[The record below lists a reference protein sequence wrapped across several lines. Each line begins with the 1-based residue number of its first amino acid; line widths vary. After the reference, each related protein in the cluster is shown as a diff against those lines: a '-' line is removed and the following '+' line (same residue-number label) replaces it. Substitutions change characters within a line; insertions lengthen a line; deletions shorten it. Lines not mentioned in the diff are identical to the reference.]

1 MSFISVKKLDQ
12 ESLVCI
18 VVGEKN
24 NRNCIVLRLYRKP
37 NKGLMG
43 VDISST
49 SVKLLELSV
58 KNGRYWV
65 ESYGLSPLIDGS
77 VVEKNILNVENVADA
92 LERAMNIANP
102 QSSNAAI
109 AVPTSMVIHKVIEMD
124 ADMNDDEREVQIR
137 MDAEQYIPFPLDEV
151 SLDFEV
157 LPEKLNSPNRVNVL
171 LVATRTENVDSRVE
185 VLDLVG
191 VEPKIADVESYALER
206 SFEVFSDT
214 LPIGVNLV
222 GILDIGHTMTT
233 LSVMQNGKIIYTR
246 EQVFGGKQLT
256 QDVQNRYG
264 LSFDEAGRAKKDRTL
279 PDDYESEVL
288 MPFLDAVVQQA
299 ARSLQFFFSSSQF
312 NEIDH
317 ILLAGGNANIPG
329 LQKLM
334 QQKLGYRVTVANPF
348 LQMGFSPQID
358 LRKIENDA
366 PSLLVA
372 CGLALRSFD

>member
-1 MSFISVKKLDQ
+1 M
-12 ESLVCI
+12 
-18 VVGEKN
+18 
-24 NRNCIVLRLYRKP
+24 RMLYRKP
-37 NKGLMG
+37 NKGLVG

-65 ESYGLSPLIDGS
+65 ESYALIPLQENS
-77 VVEKNILNVENVADA
+77 VVEKNILNPEAVGDA
-92 LERAMNIANP
+92 LERVINLANP
-102 QSSNAAI
+102 QSTNAAI
-109 AVPTSMVIHKVIEMD
+109 AIPTSMVIHKIIEMD
-124 ADMNDDEREVQIR
+124 ADMTDDEREVQIR

-157 LPEKLNSPNRVNVL
+157 LPDRLANPTRVNVL
-171 LVATRTENVDSRVE
+171 LVATRTENVETRVE
-185 VLDLVG
+185 VLELAG
-191 VEPKIADVESYALER
+191 LTPKVADVESYAMER
-206 SFEVFSDT
+206 AFGVFADT
-214 LPIGVNLV
+214 LPMGVNTV

-256 QDVQNRYG
+256 QDVQTRYG
-264 LSFDEAGRAKKDRTL
+264 LSFEEAGRAKKERSL
-279 PDDYESEVL
+279 PDDFDTEVL
-288 MPFLDAVVQQA
+288 EPILEALVQQA

-329 LQKLM
+329 LPKLL
-334 QQKLGYRVTVANPF
+334 QQKLGYRVTTANPF
-348 LQMGFSPQID
+348 LQMGFSPQVDIK
-358 LRKIENDA
+358 KIENDA
-366 PSLLVA
+366 SSLMVA

>member
-1 MSFISVKKLDQ
+1 M
-12 ESLVCI
+12 
-18 VVGEKN
+18 
-24 NRNCIVLRLYRKP
+24 LRLYRKP
-37 NKGLMG
+37 NKGLIG

-49 SVKLLELSV
+49 TVKILELSV

-65 ESYGLSPLIDGS
+65 ESYGLSPLLDGS
-77 VVEKNILNVENVADA
+77 VVEKNILNPEAVADA
-92 LERAMNIANP
+92 LERAVNIGNP
-102 QSSNAAI
+102 QSQNVAV
-109 AVPTSMVIHKVIEMD
+109 AVPTSMVIHKIIEMD
-124 ADMNDDEREVQIR
+124 ADMSDEEREVQIR

-157 LPEKLNSPNRVNVL
+157 LKDKLANPNRVNVL
-171 LVATRTENVDSRVE
+171 LVATRAENIDSRVE
-185 VLDLVG
+185 VLEIAGLS
-191 VEPKIADVESYALER
+191 PKIADVESYAIER
-206 SFEVFSDT
+206 AFEVFSDT

-264 LSFDEAGRAKKDRTL
+264 LSYDEAGRAKKDRTL
-279 PDDYESEVL
+279 PDDFETEVL
-288 MPFLDAVVQQA
+288 MPFLEAVVQQA

-329 LQKLM
+329 LAKLL
-334 QQKLGYRVTVANPF
+334 QQKLGYRVTIANPF

-358 LRKIENDA
+358 LKKIENDA
-366 PSLLVA
+366 PSLMVA

>member
-124 ADMNDDEREVQIR
+124 ADMTDDEREVQIR

-191 VEPKIADVESYALER
+191 VEPKIAEVESYALER

>member
-1 MSFISVKKLDQ
+1 M
-12 ESLVCI
+12 
-18 VVGEKN
+18 
-24 NRNCIVLRLYRKP
+24 LRLYRKQ
-37 NKGLMG
+37 NKGLVG

-49 SVKLLELSV
+49 TVKILELSV

-77 VVEKNILNVENVADA
+77 VVEKNILNPEAVADA
-92 LERAMNIANP
+92 LERAVNLANP
-102 QSSNAAI
+102 QSQNVAV
-109 AVPTSMVIHKVIEMD
+109 AVPTSMVIHKIIEMD
-124 ADMNDDEREVQIR
+124 ADMSDEEREVQIR

-157 LPEKLNSPNRVNVL
+157 LNDKLANSNRVNVL
-171 LVATRTENVDSRVE
+171 LVATRAENIESRVE
-185 VLDLVG
+185 VLEIAGLS
-191 VEPKIADVESYALER
+191 PKIADVESYAIER
-206 SFEVFSDT
+206 AFDVFSDT

-233 LSVMQNGKIIYTR
+233 LSVMQKGKIIYTR

-264 LSFDEAGRAKKDRTL
+264 LSYEEAGRAKKDRTL
-279 PDDYESEVL
+279 PDDFETEVL
-288 MPFLDAVVQQA
+288 MPFLEAVVQQA

-329 LQKLM
+329 LAKLL
-334 QQKLGYRVTVANPF
+334 QQKLGYRVTIANPF

-366 PSLLVA
+366 PSLMVA

>member
-1 MSFISVKKLDQ
+1 M
-12 ESLVCI
+12 
-18 VVGEKN
+18 
-24 NRNCIVLRLYRKP
+24 LRLYRKP
-37 NKGLMG
+37 NKGLIG

-65 ESYGLSPLIDGS
+65 ESYGLSPLLEGS
-77 VVEKNILNVENVADA
+77 VVEKNILNPEPVADA
-92 LERAMNIANP
+92 LERALNLANP
-102 QSSNAAI
+102 QSKNVAL

-124 ADMNDDEREVQIR
+124 AEMSDEEREVQIR

-157 LPEKLNSPNRVNVL
+157 LPDRLANSNRVNVL
-171 LVATRTENVDSRVE
+171 LVATKTENIDSRVE
-185 VLDLVG
+185 VLEISGLTA
-191 VEPKIADVESYALER
+191 KIADVESYALER
-206 SFEVFSDT
+206 AFEVFSDT
-214 LPIGVNLV
+214 LPMGVNLV

-233 LSVMQNGKIIYTR
+233 LSVMQQGKIIYTR

-264 LSFDEAGRAKKDRTL
+264 LSYDEAGRAKKDRTL
-279 PDDYESEVL
+279 PDDFETEVL
-288 MPFLDAVVQQA
+288 MPFLEAVVQQA

-329 LQKLM
+329 LSKLL

-358 LRKIENDA
+358 LKKIENDA
-366 PSLLVA
+366 PSLMVA